1 MHTKPEP
8 LKKRNPCLNER
19 SPNSRWTQH
28 KRSSSSTKG
37 STISRTAMF
46 CAGTDGKLIAHT
58 SQRKLGKDVSRFST
72 KRAKKSVRR
81 SPASQG
87 RRSQRG
93 RECLIAARRNGCSRE
108 GLISPASTIG
118 PAESVIT
125 REAGRCGANYGLI
138 FPAFALK
145 LHARDKSLLAGALTP
160 NTRGRVHDREDRCCS
175 IAVGR
180 VGGCPDFGR
189 SQKRREKYRKRA
201 HLWNGLSSAP
211 VQHPKTNRQ
220 NQHKA
225 FGAGLESQP

>member
-72 KRAKKSVRR
+72 KRAKKPVRR

-93 RECLIAARRNGCSRE
+93 RECLIAAGETDALAKVLYHPRRR
-108 GLISPASTIG
+108 
-118 PAESVIT
+118 
-125 REAGRCGANYGLI
+125 
-138 FPAFALK
+138 
-145 LHARDKSLLAGALTP
+145 
-160 NTRGRVHDREDRCCS
+160 
-175 IAVGR
+175 
-180 VGGCPDFGR
+180 
-189 SQKRREKYRKRA
+189 
-201 HLWNGLSSAP
+201 
-211 VQHPKTNRQ
+211 
-220 NQHKA
+220 
-225 FGAGLESQP
+225 